1 MKLFLASTNAHKVRE
16 LRELIAELDLTQRPG
31 LRPRDC
37 AKLNGSL
44 LSLESAAALGGMPP
58 VVEDTGT
65 FEGNARKKARALA
78 ARLPRTSPAE
88 PLAWALADDSGLC
101 VDALG
106 GAPGVESA
114 YYAGPQAD
122 SAANLAKLVEAMR
135 GVPLDQRG
143 AHYVCVLV
151 LAAADGREHVFRGEC
166 HGTLAVDPRGQ
177 GGFGYDPLFIP
188 RGFDKT
194 FGELPASV
202 KHSHSHR
209 SRGLF
214 HHVADTMLRAS
225 RSPA

>member
-1 MKLFLASTNAHKVRE
+1 MKLFLATGNAHKVRE
-16 LRELIAELDLTQRPG
+16 LRELVEDTAL
-31 LRPRDC
+31 
-37 AKLNGSL
+37 GSPIPN
-44 LSLESAAALGGMPP
+44 LEIHSADALGGMPP

-78 ARLPRTSPAE
+78 ALLPPFSSDE
-88 PLAWALADDSGLC
+88 PDAWALADDSGLC

-122 SAANLAKLVEAMR
+122 SAENFAKLVADMR
-135 GVPLDQRG
+135 GVPPDQRG

-151 LAAADGREHVFRGEC
+151 LCAADGREHVFRGEC
-166 HGTLAVDPRGQ
+166 QGTLAVEPRGQ

-188 RGFDKT
+188 HGFDQT

-202 KHSHSHR
+202 KRTHSHR
-209 SRGLF
+209 NLRLF
-214 HHVADTMLRAS
+214 QHVADTLQYAT

>member
-1 MKLFLASTNAHKVRE
+1 MKLFLASANAHKVRE
-16 LRELIAELDLTQRPG
+16 LRELAADATLGPPIADLEI
-31 LRPRDC
+31 D
-37 AKLNGSL
+37 
-44 LSLESAAALGGMPP
+44 SAGALGGMPP

-78 ARLPRTSPAE
+78 ALLPPGSSDE
-88 PLAWALADDSGLC
+88 PDAWALADDSGLC

-106 GAPGVESA
+106 GGPGVESA

-122 SAANLAKLVEAMR
+122 SAANLAKLVEDMR
-135 GVPLDQRG
+135 NVPLGQRG

-166 HGTLAVDPRGQ
+166 HGTLAVEPRGQ

-188 RGFDKT
+188 NGFDKT
-194 FGELPASV
+194 FGELPPSI
-202 KHSHSHR
+202 KRLHSHR
-209 SRGLF
+209 AAAWRSVTAAI
-214 HHVADTMLRAS
+214 HPADTLLRAS

>member
-1 MKLFLASTNAHKVRE
+1 MKLFLATGNAHKVRE
-16 LRELIAELDLTQRPG
+16 LRELAADVTLGPPIA
-31 LRPRDC
+31 
-37 AKLNGSL
+37 N
-44 LSLESAAALGGMPP
+44 LEIYSAAALGGMPP

-78 ARLPRTSPAE
+78 ALLPPFSSAAE
-88 PLAWALADDSGLC
+88 PEAWALADDSGLC

-122 SAANLAKLVEAMR
+122 SDTNLAKLVAEMR
-135 GVPLDQRG
+135 GVPLGQRG

-151 LAAADGREHVFRGEC
+151 LCAADGREHVFRGEC
-166 HGTLAVDPRGQ
+166 HGTLAVEPRGQ

-188 RGFDKT
+188 NGFDQT

-202 KHSHSHR
+202 KRAHSHR
-209 SRGLF
+209 KQPVAAAIHALARGVSPRTFTSRTL
-214 HHVADTMLRAS
+214 
-225 RSPA
+225 

>member
-1 MKLFLASTNAHKVRE
+1 MKLFLATSNAHKVRE
-16 LRELIAELDLTQRPG
+16 LRELFEDTTLGPPIADLI
-31 LRPRDC
+31 LH
-37 AKLNGSL
+37 
-44 LSLESAAALGGMPP
+44 SAAALGGMPP

-78 ARLPRTSPAE
+78 ALLPRFSFAD
-88 PLAWALADDSGLC
+88 ADSWALADDSGLC

-122 SAANLAKLVEAMR
+122 SAANLAKLVADMR
-135 GVPLDQRG
+135 GVPLDQRA

-151 LAAADGREHVFRGEC
+151 LCAADGREHVFRGEC
-166 HGTLAVDPRGQ
+166 HGTLAVEPRGQ

-188 RGFDKT
+188 NGFDKT

-202 KHSHSHR
+202 KRTHSHR
-209 SRGLF
+209 NRRLF

-225 RSPA
+225 CSPA